1 MPDPADPIDSPAART
16 GWDSLDGF
24 AFDPDRIL
32 DFIASAPTCV
42 FIRLRA
48 DGHPIGTVV
57 GHRVIDGQI
66 YTSTNVNRAA
76 YKAILRDPRCCAVFD
91 SAGQGMV
98 SVIGR
103 AEIVDDPEFIRRSYR
118 GRGERHYLVTSGR
131 MTAEE
136 YERNACTP
144 NRRLVHIVP
153 EKFISHD
160 MAKLRARL

>member
-1 MPDPADPIDSPAART
+1 MANPSAPAAPRT
-16 GWDSLDGF
+16 GWDSLEGF
-24 AFDPDRIL
+24 AFDADRIL

-48 DGHPIGTVV
+48 DGHPVGTVV

-66 YTSTNVNRAA
+66 YTSTNVFRAA
-76 YKAILRDPRCCAVFD
+76 YKSILRDPRCSAVFD
-91 SAGQGMV
+91 NPGQGMV
-98 SVIGR
+98 TVIGR

-144 NRRLVHIVP
+144 NRRLIHVIP

-160 MAKLRARL
+160 MSKLRLRA